1 MTKIC
6 EKINIAW
13 GGVVTVLTAVFGQ
26 FWFLFAA
33 FLALNVADYITG
45 ILKAKLAGKEN
56 SVKGAKGIAKK
67 TGYWLLIA
75 IAFFVSYSFG
85 TLGEVIGVNLEMSM
99 LIGWLT
105 LATFIINE
113 IRSILENLVL
123 IGVVVPKFL
132 ICGLEVAAKK
142 IEQAADY
149 EE

>member
-85 TLGEVIGVNLEMSM
+85 TLGEIIGVNLEMSM

-132 ICGLEVAAKK
+132 IHGLEVAAKK